1 MKRITVVI
9 SPNEEKILNWMI
21 EETTC
26 TITDALR
33 IALDLV
39 GENFNSDML
48 LKYYIDLKSR
58 DRKQSKVRH

>member
-9 SPNEEKILNWMI
+9 SPEEEKILNWMI

-39 GENFNSDML
+39 GENFNSEML

-58 DRKQSKVRH
+58 DRKQSKVGH